1 MIRIFRKIKE
11 RQFFRFLFCGSCS
24 TLLDFVVYIILSKY
38 ILTAA
43 AKTFSMIASSVLS
56 YFMNKRITFFNK
68 DKTDVS
74 RLARYYTVWIM
85 NLFAN
90 VLANQIAF
98 SLSQN
103 RILGFLT
110 GTVCGLIVNYA
121 GQKKYVFEKGD

>member
-1 MIRIFRKIKE
+1 
-11 RQFFRFLFCGSCS
+11 
-24 TLLDFVVYIILSKY
+24 
-38 ILTAA
+38 
-43 AKTFSMIASSVLS
+43 
-56 YFMNKRITFFNK
+56 MNKRITFFNK

-85 NLFAN
+85 NLFTN

-103 RILGFLT
+103 RILGFLA

-121 GQKKYVFEKGD
+121 GQKKYVFEKGDYKL